1 MTEEQ
6 RQTQTRMQKRQQ
18 QKAEPVPTDDHLQE
32 PIVSVSFG
40 SWIMRILIVI
50 ILIVVAAIVGA
61 MIGYGGIGDGNPMQV
76 LNPGTWTHI
85 FDIMNGKTE

>member
-6 RQTQTRMQKRQQ
+6 RQTRMQKRQQ
-18 QKAEPVPTDDHLQE
+18 PKPESTQAEELHE

-40 SWIMRILIVI
+40 SWILRILIVV
-50 ILIVVAAIVGA
+50 ILIVAAAIVGA

-76 LNPGTWTHI
+76 LNPSTWTHI